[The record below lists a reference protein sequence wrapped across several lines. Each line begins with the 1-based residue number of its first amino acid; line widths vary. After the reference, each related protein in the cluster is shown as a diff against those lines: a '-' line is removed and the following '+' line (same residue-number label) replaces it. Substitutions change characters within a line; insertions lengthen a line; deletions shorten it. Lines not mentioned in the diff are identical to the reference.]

1 MIRKVCICTT
11 FLLLV
16 VTSLL
21 LAATWYGYR
30 VKIQGELEL
39 KNAHGVVTITRE
51 PDTMI
56 AHIRG

>member
-1 MIRKVCICTT
+1 MIRNVFICTT
-11 FLLLV
+11 FLLFF

-21 LAATWYGYR
+21 LAVTWYGYR

-39 KNAHGVVTITRE
+39 KNAHGIVKITRE